1 MCFDHIINGIAISQV
16 DYRNNNH
23 KGRDC
28 YSPETIIRIFIVQ
41 LYYNLSDRQIEDHLI
56 FNVLFLNFCRLSLSS
71 PIPDHSTLCRWRARL
86 IEFNVYESLFEE
98 VNNQL
103 EAKGV
108 TIRKGACIDATFVA
122 SAARPRRREE
132 IEMIPIEESELPTIS
147 EQNEVIHDASLS
159 STNEATSPST
169 DIVERQ
175 KKYNIVY
182 TKQESV
188 DPDAIRGKKGRQYC
202 LGYKEMI
209 TTNFDG
215 FISGVTTAP
224 ANVAEISLAEASI
237 LKARLKPFTP
247 CVGDKAFGTK
257 GFSEF
262 LSKHNL
268 IDFTMKKRKRNSP
281 GDPAIAKR
289 NKMLSSVRFVIER
302 TFGFTKLKLGGA
314 RSRYMGLKKT
324 HNSLVMKA
332 IVYNLIRCINH
343 PPGDN
348 SALLLNMS

>member
-1 MCFDHIINGIAISQV
+1 MLIQV
-16 DYRNNNH
+16 Y
-23 KGRDC
+23 
-28 YSPETIIRIFIVQ
+28 FQ
-41 LYYNLSDRQIEDHLI
+41 LSDREVELALYDRFSFID
-56 FNVLFLNFCRLSLSS
+56 FCKLSLNS
-71 PIPDHSTLCRWRARL
+71 PVPDHSTICRWRERFK
-86 IEFNVYESLFEE
+86 EFGLYDILLDS
-98 VNNQL
+98 VNDHL
-103 EAKGV
+103 EANGV

-122 SAARPRRREE
+122 TAARPRRREE
-132 IEMIPIEESELPTIS
+132 IEMIPIEENELPPS
-147 EQNEVIHDASLS
+147 EHNEVIQDNTLN
-159 STNEATSPST
+159 STNETTTPST

-175 KKYNIVY
+175 KKYKVAY
-182 TKQESV
+182 TKRESV
-188 DPDAIRGKKGRQYC
+188 DPDATWGKKGKQFC

-224 ANVAEISLAEASI
+224 ANVAEISLAEESI

-281 GDPAIAKR
+281 NDPAIAKR
-289 NKMLSSVRFVIER
+289 NKMLSSVRFVVER

-314 RSRYMGLKKT
+314 RSRYLGLQKT

-332 IVYNLIRCINH
+332 IVYNMIRYINL
-343 PPGDN
+343 PPRDN
-348 SALLLNMS
+348 YALLSKMS